1 MRNASVARDSANPLL
16 LVSGQAA
23 VSQICYLE
31 IESRSTGQEG
41 NMLSLEDCIALCGLS
56 EEEVL
61 AIAEHERI
69 PELAAAEMGNYLAS
83 APGGELRIKAM
94 ILDDIAAADAQGQR
108 HHVLALKLVLRNFV
122 IQHPRCD
129 ERLRRE
135 LRQLERRC
143 P

>member
-1 MRNASVARDSANPLL
+1 
-16 LVSGQAA
+16 
-23 VSQICYLE
+23 
-31 IESRSTGQEG
+31 
-41 NMLSLEDCIALCGLS
+41 MLSLEDCIALCGLS